1 MFRTQV
7 SLTEEQM
14 KRLRGEARRRHISL
28 AAVIRDAVDR
38 AVPGEDADRA
48 ARIEELLQAAGS
60 AASGSGTVAT
70 NHDDVL
76 GGIRW

>member
-1 MFRTQV
+1 MIRTQV

-48 ARIEELLQAAGS
+48 ARIEALLQAAGS